1 MRKATNLIVYGLMF
15 FCCFSCKH
23 SMKAADYIRY
33 INNKENGF
41 KKILQIEGWN
51 FCMQYR
57 PYDYIMLMENK
68 GQLNGYD
75 LEKRKSELNGTAWF
89 NISIKRIDNSITPLR
104 YGISSI
110 EEYNTRLNYYLNEA
124 EKDITLIY
132 GSDTLRPVSY
142 LFENN
147 YNLSPQETMV
157 VGFYLPKG
165 ENDPRKNMQLSFI
178 DRVFKNGII
187 KAEFS
192 EDVLKNIPNLV
203 Y

>member
-1 MRKATNLIVYGLMF
+1 
-15 FCCFSCKH
+15 
-23 SMKAADYIRY
+23 MKAADYIRY